1 MYLSVSVSDCVSRI
15 FTSPLVLQRVL
26 PGSRAGG
33 TVQIVMWVYHIVFSE
48 IWMLLTK
55 AISI

>member
-1 MYLSVSVSDCVSRI
+1 MYPSINGSDCVSCI
-15 FTSPLVLQRVL
+15 FTAPLVLQRVL

-33 TVQIVMWVYHIVFSE
+33 TVQIVVWVNHIGFSE